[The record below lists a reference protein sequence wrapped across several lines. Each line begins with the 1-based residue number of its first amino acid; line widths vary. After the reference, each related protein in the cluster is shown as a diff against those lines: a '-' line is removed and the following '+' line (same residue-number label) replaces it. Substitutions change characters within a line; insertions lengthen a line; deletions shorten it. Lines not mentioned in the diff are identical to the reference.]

1 MILRKIYGLISKP
14 LKIYIPFDSGILLLG
29 VCSKENNEDAEKD
42 SSIRILIANFFV
54 VEKD

>member
-14 LKIYIPFDSGILLLG
+14 LKIYIPFDSG
-29 VCSKENNEDAEKD
+29 AEKD